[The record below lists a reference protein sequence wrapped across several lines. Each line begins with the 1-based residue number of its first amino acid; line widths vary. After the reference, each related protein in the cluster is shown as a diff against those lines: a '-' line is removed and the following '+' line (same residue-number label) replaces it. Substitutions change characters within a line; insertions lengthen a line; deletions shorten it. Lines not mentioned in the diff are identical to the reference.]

1 MYGLPAGLLTEIS
14 CLNGGGAPP
23 AGPPACD
30 AYAFFDNVHPT
41 TQVLQVLGN
50 GLVSVVPEPGTALL
64 VAFGITAIAA
74 RRRQ

>member
-1 MYGLPAGLLTEIS
+1 
-14 CLNGGGAPP
+14 
-23 AGPPACD
+23 
-30 AYAFFDNVHPT
+30 
-41 TQVLQVLGN
+41 VLQVLGN